1 MWPFSRKS
9 APKTIDEIAKEIDG
23 IVGRKSAGQ
32 LVNRSTALDVTTVLA
47 CVDAIATGCAMPEM
61 YVMRDLGGG
70 QKERAI
76 KDPAYR
82 VLNRRPNEWQTAME
96 FRETLTMHAA
106 LTGNGYAIPTKVDGN
121 LSELLPVLPHMVV
134 INQLNRYEFEY
145 LVTDEFGMVGR
156 FRHDQ
161 VFHLRNRSW
170 DRIKGLDAV
179 SKARAA
185 IGLSMAAEENVA
197 SLQAHGGKPGGLLST
212 EQKLNEE
219 TIVRLKQAWEK
230 GTTGKNAYKTPVLD
244 AGIKY
249 SQMAMTAV
257 DQQTLETRRMQVE
270 EICRAFGVFPQIVMH
285 TDKTATFASAEAFF
299 AAHTRLTV
307 GKWQANWRQKLD
319 EFVLDGA
326 GPLFVEFDNRELNAA
341 PLKDR
346 GTYFAKALGAGGGPP
361 WMTQNEV
368 RAELGLPP
376 KDGGDELFKPTNAV
390 IGENGNDDEGNGDET
405 GSN

>member
-1 MWPFSRKS
+1 MWPFARKS
-9 APKTIDEIAKEIDG
+9 APKKIDQIATEIDG
-23 IVGRKSAGQ
+23 GLSRKSAGQ
-32 LVNRSTALDVTTVLA
+32 IVNRSTALDVTTVLA

-70 QKERAI
+70 QKERA
-76 KDPAYR
+76 KDDPAYR

-106 LTGNGYAIPTKVDGN
+106 LTGNGYAIPTKVDGK

-134 INQLNRYEFEY
+134 INQLSRYEFEY

-161 VFHLRNRSW
+161 IFHLRNRSW
-170 DRIKGLDAV
+170 DRVQGLDAV

-212 EQKLNEE
+212 DQKLAPE
-219 TIVRLKQAWEK
+219 TVERLKLAWEK
-230 GTTGKNAYKTPVLD
+230 GTTGKNAYRTPVLD

-299 AAHTRLTV
+299 AAHTRLTI

-346 GTYFAKALGAGGGPP
+346 GTYFAQALGAGGGPP

-376 KDGGDELFKPTNAV
+376 KAGGDELFRPTNAV
-390 IGENGNDDEGNGDET
+390 IGENGKDDEENDDEKRPN
-405 GSN
+405 

>member
-9 APKTIDEIAKEIDG
+9 SGKTIDEIAAQLDG
-23 IVGRKSAGQ
+23 IVNRKVAGQ
-32 LVNRSTALDVTTVLA
+32 LVNRDTALGVTTVLA
-47 CVDAIATGCAMPEM
+47 CVDAIATGCAMPEL
-61 YVMRDLGGG
+61 YVMRDLGNG
-70 QKERAI
+70 QKERATN
-76 KDPAYR
+76 DPSYR
-82 VLNRRPNEWQTAME
+82 VLHRRPNEWQTAME

-106 LTGNGYAIPTKVDGN
+106 LTGNGYAIPTYIKGK
-121 LSELLPVLPHMVV
+121 LSELLPILPHMVT
-134 INQLNRYEFEY
+134 INQLKRYDLEY
-145 LVTDEFGMVGR
+145 LVADEFGLLGR
-156 FRHDQ
+156 FRQDEI
-161 VFHLRNRSW
+161 FHLRNRSW
-170 DRIKGLDAV
+170 DRISGLDVVA
-179 SKARAA
+179 KARSA
-185 IGLSMAAEENVA
+185 IGLSMAAEENVS

-212 EQKLNEE
+212 EQKLNAE
-219 TIVRLKQAWEK
+219 TIDRLKLAWEK

-285 TDKTATFASAEAFF
+285 VDKTATFASAEAFF

-307 GKWQANWRQKLD
+307 GKWQMNWRQKLD

-346 GTYFAKALGAGGGPP
+346 GEYFAKSLGAGGAPP

-376 KDGGDELFKPTNAV
+376 MEGGDELFKPTNAV
-390 IGENGNDDEGNGDET
+390 VEENGNTDEVIDDET
-405 GSN
+405 QSN